1 MNITL
6 KTLTLATAL
15 SCSMATSWAS
25 QFTQASTQ
33 KQNDYEMFMEKIR
46 NSTVKNPSIDKDL
59 TLFQENGSFSD
70 IDYDDTQMTNWTP
83 IKHVERLFDFVYAY
97 TNPKNQYYQNED
109 LYQKIVKGL
118 EYWYDVDSESDNWWH
133 NQISEPQKLGLLLI
147 QMRIGKNRFHKTWKP
162 KY

>member
-70 IDYDDTQMTNWTP
+70 IDYDGTQMTNWTP
-83 IKHVERLFDFVYAY
+83 IKHVERLSDFVYAY
-97 TNPKNQYYQNED
+97 TNPKNQYYQN
-109 LYQKIVKGL
+109 
-118 EYWYDVDSESDNWWH
+118 
-133 NQISEPQKLGLLLI
+133 
-147 QMRIGKNRFHKTWKP
+147 
-162 KY
+162 